1 MDFNSLGAGSP
12 FYILTKREGQKP
24 TLEVG
29 TVKEKVLQQPQ
40 YQFQAVPGAM
50 NGMSAQQQMVRIVVN
65 VDGADRVVPDV
76 PVNVEIAA
84 KGNVTYSGST
94 QAMMQAVD
102 AMMQTSKA
110 ELERENY
117 NKMVLDEGER
127 FMETLNPRYAE
138 EKQRDRTIKSL
149 EERQAATDS
158 KLDTIISKLN
168 ELFTPSKKTN
178 P

>member
-1 MDFNSLGAGSP
+1 MDFNSLGQGSP

-40 YQFQAVPGAM
+40 YQFQAVPTAL
-50 NGMSAQQQMVRIVVN
+50 NGMGAQPQLVRIVATVGGN
-65 VDGADRVVPDV
+65 DRVIPDI
-76 PVNVEIAA
+76 PCNVEIAA
-84 KGNVTYSGST
+84 RGDVTYSGSP

-110 ELERENY
+110 ELERDGY
-117 NKMVLDEGER
+117 NKMVLAEGER

-168 ELFTPSKKTN
+168 ELFTPSKK
-178 P
+178 

>member
-1 MDFNSLGAGSP
+1 MDFSSLGTGSP
-12 FYILTKREGQKP
+12 FYILTKHEGQKP

-40 YQFQAVPGAM
+40 YQFQAVPNAL
-50 NGMSAQQQMVRIVVN
+50 NGMGQQPQMVRITVTVN
-65 VDGADRVVPDV
+65 GSDRVVPDV

-84 KGNVTYSGST
+84 KGNITYSGST

-102 AMMQTSKA
+102 ALMQTSKA
-110 ELERENY
+110 ELERESY
-117 NKMVLDEGER
+117 NKMVLSEGER

-138 EKQRDRTIKSL
+138 EKQRDRAIKAL
-149 EERQAATDS
+149 EERQTATDS

-168 ELFTPSKKTN
+168 ELFTPSKKQN
-178 P
+178 S

>member
-1 MDFNSLGAGSP
+1 MDFNSLGQGSP
-12 FYILTKREGQKP
+12 FYILTKHEGQKP

-29 TVKEKVLQQPQ
+29 TIKEKVLQQPQ
-40 YQFQAVPGAM
+40 YQFQAVPTAM
-50 NGMSAQQQMVRIVVN
+50 NGMGVQQQLVRMVVTI
-65 VDGADRVVPDV
+65 GGSDRVVPDI
-76 PVNVEIAA
+76 PGNVEIAA
-84 KGNVTYSGST
+84 KGDITYSGST

-110 ELERENY
+110 ELEREGY
-117 NKMVLDEGER
+117 NKMVLGEGER

-168 ELFTPSKKTN
+168 ELFTPSKK
-178 P
+178 

>member
-1 MDFNSLGAGSP
+1 MDFNSLGQGSP

-40 YQFQAVPGAM
+40 YQFQAVPNAL
-50 NGMSAQQQMVRIVVN
+50 NGMGQQPQMVRLTVTVN
-65 VDGADRVVPDV
+65 GSDRVIPDV

-84 KGNVTYSGST
+84 KGNITYSGST

-110 ELERENY
+110 ELEREGY
-117 NKMVLDEGER
+117 NKAVLSEGER

-138 EKQRDRTIKSL
+138 EKQRDRAIKAL
-149 EERQAATDS
+149 EERQTATDS

-168 ELFTPSKKTN
+168 ELFTPSKK
-178 P
+178 

>member
-1 MDFNSLGAGSP
+1 MDFNSLGTGSP

-24 TLEVG
+24 TLEIG
-29 TVKEKVLQQPQ
+29 TVKEKVVQQPQ
-40 YQFQAVPGAM
+40 YQFQAVPNAL
-50 NGMSAQQQMVRIVVN
+50 NGMGQQPQLVRLTVTVN
-65 VDGADRVVPDV
+65 GSDRVIPDV

-110 ELERENY
+110 ELEREGY
-117 NKMVLDEGER
+117 NKAVLSEGER

-138 EKQRDRTIKSL
+138 EKQRDRAIKAL
-149 EERQAATDS
+149 EERQTATDS

-168 ELFTPSKKTN
+168 ELFTPSKK
-178 P
+178 

>member
-1 MDFNSLGAGSP
+1 MDFNSLGQGSP

-40 YQFQAVPGAM
+40 YQFQAVPNAL
-50 NGMSAQQQMVRIVVN
+50 NGMGQQPQMVRLTVTVN
-65 VDGADRVVPDV
+65 GSDRVIPDV

-110 ELERENY
+110 ELEREGY
-117 NKMVLDEGER
+117 NKAVLSEGER

-138 EKQRDRTIKSL
+138 EKQRDRAIKAL
-149 EERQAATDS
+149 EERQTATDS

-168 ELFTPSKKTN
+168 ELFTPSKK
-178 P
+178 

>member
-1 MDFNSLGAGSP
+1 MDFYSLGQGSP
-12 FYILTKREGQKP
+12 FYILTKHEGQKP

-40 YQFQAVPGAM
+40 YQFQAVPNAM
-50 NGMSAQQQMVRIVVN
+50 NGMGAQQQMVRIVASIGGN
-65 VDGADRVVPDV
+65 DRIVPDI
-76 PVNVEIAA
+76 PGNVEIAA
-84 KGNVTYSGST
+84 KGDVTYSGNPQS
-94 QAMMQAVD
+94 MMQAVD

-110 ELERENY
+110 EIERESY
-117 NKMVLDEGER
+117 NKMVLCEGEK

-138 EKQRDRTIKSL
+138 EKKRDRTIKSL

-168 ELFTPSKKTN
+168 ELFTPSKK
-178 P
+178 

>member
-1 MDFNSLGAGSP
+1 MDFQSLGAGSP

-40 YQFQAVPGAM
+40 YQFQAVPTAM
-50 NGMSAQQQMVRIVVN
+50 SGMGAQQKLLRIVATVN
-65 VDGADRVVPDV
+65 GSDRVIPDI

-94 QAMMQAVD
+94 QAMMQAID
-102 AMMQTSKA
+102 AMMQGSKA
-110 ELERENY
+110 ELEREDY
-117 NKMVLDEGER
+117 NKMVLAEGEH

-138 EKQRDRTIKSL
+138 EKKQARTIKTL
-149 EERQAATDS
+149 EERQTATDK
-158 KLDTIISKLN
+158 KLDSILSILKKL
-168 ELFTPSKKTN
+168 EAPAQKS
-178 P
+178 

>member
-1 MDFNSLGAGSP
+1 MDFNSLGQGSP

-40 YQFQAVPGAM
+40 YQLQAVPNAF
-50 NGMSAQQQMVRIVVN
+50 NGMGAQPQMVRIVVN
-65 VDGADRVVPDV
+65 VDGSDRVIPDV

-84 KGNVTYSGST
+84 KGNVTYTGST
-94 QAMMQAVD
+94 QAMIQAVD
-102 AMMQTSKA
+102 VMMQSSKA
-110 ELERENY
+110 EIEREGY
-117 NKMVLDEGER
+117 NKLVIAEGEK

-138 EKQRDRTIKSL
+138 EKRRDKTIKSL

-158 KLDTIISKLN
+158 KLDTIINKLN
-168 ELFTPSKKTN
+168 ELFAPSKTKN